1 MSESEKAEF
10 LNDNAELFK
19 GQDGEQLLR
28 AFESGDYNKIQTEL
42 QENQALDDQRQA
54 RLEEIRQQ
62 IKIEEAYKGEE
73 RNEAWIKQLKEY
85 EKYLMS
91 ETEMFEASLEL
102 RLEQEEKQLEIY
114 RSYLEQQQEALQ
126 DSLDKRKEAY
136 ESYFDAI
143 NEQQSDED
151 YQEKVDQLTSNLAK
165 LSSSTDMAS
174 KKQAK
179 ELEQQLEDL
188 EKERQQELRERAQEA
203 VIEAIDAEVEE
214 INAKFDKLL
223 DNEQLLLE
231 AMKENMKDPSFIN
244 QVLASNR
251 ENGMTDL
258 QLEQLAKDFSDAFS
272 SVIDTTNL
280 DESLE
285 QIINNATINVG
296 DQTVNL
302 DTEDGNAMWETILAT
317 LIKYGYGR

>member
-1 MSESEKAEF
+1 
-10 LNDNAELFK
+10 
-19 GQDGEQLLR
+19 
-28 AFESGDYNKIQTEL
+28 
-42 QENQALDDQRQA
+42 
-54 RLEEIRQQ
+54 
-62 IKIEEAYKGEE
+62 
-73 RNEAWIKQLKEY
+73 
-85 EKYLMS
+85 
-91 ETEMFEASLEL
+91 
-102 RLEQEEKQLEIY
+102 
-114 RSYLEQQQEALQ
+114 
-126 DSLDKRKEAY
+126 LDKRKEAY

-151 YQEKVDQLTSNLAK
+151 YQEKVDQLTANLTK
-165 LSSSTDMAS
+165 LSASTDMAS

-203 VIEAIDAEVEE
+203 VIEAIDTEVEE

-231 AMKENMKDPSFIN
+231 AMKENMKDPSFASQI
-244 QVLASNR
+244 LASNR
-251 ENGMTDL
+251 ESGMTDL

>member
-1 MSESEKAEF
+1 
-10 LNDNAELFK
+10 
-19 GQDGEQLLR
+19 
-28 AFESGDYNKIQTEL
+28 
-42 QENQALDDQRQA
+42 
-54 RLEEIRQQ
+54 
-62 IKIEEAYKGEE
+62 
-73 RNEAWIKQLKEY
+73 
-85 EKYLMS
+85 MS

-151 YQEKVDQLTSNLAK
+151 YQEKVDQLTANLTK
-165 LSSSTDMAS
+165 LSASTDMAS

-203 VIEAIDAEVEE
+203 VIEAIDTEVEE

-231 AMKENMKDPSFIN
+231 AMKENMKDPSFAN
-244 QVLASNR
+244 QILASNR
-251 ENGMTDL
+251 ESGMTDL

>member
-1 MSESEKAEF
+1 
-10 LNDNAELFK
+10 
-19 GQDGEQLLR
+19 
-28 AFESGDYNKIQTEL
+28 
-42 QENQALDDQRQA
+42 
-54 RLEEIRQQ
+54 
-62 IKIEEAYKGEE
+62 
-73 RNEAWIKQLKEY
+73 
-85 EKYLMS
+85 MS

-126 DSLDKRKEAY
+126 DSLNKRKEAY

-143 NEQQSDED
+143 NEQQNDED
-151 YQEKVDQLTSNLAK
+151 YQEKVDQLTANLTK
-165 LSSSTDMAS
+165 LSSSTDMTS

-203 VIEAIDAEVEE
+203 IIEAIDAEVEE

-272 SVIDTTNL
+272 SIIDTTNL

-296 DQTVNL
+296 DQTFNL